1 MKLKLLVRKLGLSK
15 ERFIVDSTIKSY
27 CKYLNLDYSEAV
39 NYLLRH
45 KYIVRIL
52 RGIFYI
58 KSIEER
64 KLNKTEITILSA
76 IKKALEIK
84 KINKWYFGFETA
96 LKLNN
101 MTHEYYTMDF
111 LVTDC
116 LFRPKPVK
124 IMGRKVRFIKIKKKM
139 LSFGIIRSE
148 INYSDPEK
156 TILDIAYLEKYKGSD
171 ENTIKKKIAEYL
183 PKLSKKKMKNYLK
196 FYPSTIKR
204 IMEGLL

>member
-1 MKLKLLVRKLGLSK
+1 MKLKLLVRKIELSK
-15 ERFIVDSTIKSY
+15 EKFTIANTIKNH
-27 CKYLNLDYSEAV
+27 CKYLGLNYSEAV

-64 KLNKTEITILSA
+64 KLNKTEINIFSA

-84 KINKWYFGFETA
+84 KINNWYFGLETA

-101 MTHEYYTMDF
+101 MTHEYYTIDF

-124 IMGRKVRFIKIKKKM
+124 IIGHKVKFVKIKKKM
-139 LSFGIIRSE
+139 FSFGIIKSG

-156 TILDIAYLEKYKGSD
+156 TILDIAYLERYNGSD
-171 ENTIKKKIAEYL
+171 ESKIKKNISEYL
-183 PKLSKKKMKNYLK
+183 PKVSKNKIKNYLK

-204 IMEGLL
+204 ITEELL